1 MEPFIT
7 HRGIVAPLDRANVD
21 TDQIIPKQFL
31 KSIKRTG
38 FGPSAFF
45 DWRYLIDG
53 TPNPD
58 FELNRPRYED
68 RSILLTRNNF
78 GCGSSREH
86 AVWAL
91 AQDGYRA
98 IVAPYRGQ
106 GDDHIPGFA
115 DIFKN
120 NCSKNGVVTIELSEA
135 EVEEIFE
142 AVFAEEGL
150 EASVDLAAQTLTLHK
165 ADGEVT
171 YGFEYDPSVKNK
183 LLNGLDDIEE
193 SLQHMEE
200 IRRFEANHNTWIASP
215 QG

>member
-1 MEPFIT
+1 MDAFTT

-58 FELNRPRYED
+58 FELNKERYAD
-68 RSILLTRNNF
+68 RSILVTRNNF

-91 AQDGYRA
+91 AQDGLRA
-98 IVAPYRGQ
+98 IVAPYRGE
-106 GDDHIPGFA
+106 GDERIPGFA

-120 NCSKNGVVTIELSEA
+120 NCSKNGVVTIELSEE
-135 EVEEIFE
+135 EVEEIFQ
-142 AVFAEEGL
+142 ALYAEEGL
-150 EASVDLAAQTLTLHK
+150 EATVDLEAQALVLHSTE
-165 ADGEVT
+165 GEKR
-171 YGFEYDPSVKNK
+171 YEFAYDESNKNK
-183 LLNGLDDIEE
+183 LLQGLDDIEE
-193 SLQHMEE
+193 TLQYLDD
-200 IRRFEANHNTWIASP
+200 IRSFESDHATWIHTS
-215 QG
+215 

>member
-1 MEPFIT
+1 MEAFTT

-31 KSIKRTG
+31 KSIARTG

-45 DWRYLIDG
+45 DWRYVLTG
-53 TPNPD
+53 EANPE
-58 FELNRPRYED
+58 FELNAPRYAD
-68 RSILLTRNNF
+68 RSILVTRNNF

-91 AQDGYRA
+91 AQDGYKV
-98 IVAPYRGQ
+98 IIAPYRGE
-106 GDDHIPGFA
+106 GDDFIPGFA

-135 EVEEIFE
+135 QVETIFQ
-142 AVFAEEGL
+142 AVYGEEGL
-150 EASVDLAAQTLTLHK
+150 EASVDLEKQTLTLH
-165 ADGEVT
+165 GESEVT
-171 YGFEYDPSVKNK
+171 FGFDYDASVKNK

-193 SLQHMEE
+193 SLLFLEDIE
-200 IRRFEANHNTWIASP
+200 RFETSHATWIN
-215 QG
+215 Q

>member
-1 MEPFIT
+1 MEAFTT

-31 KSIKRTG
+31 KSIARTG

-45 DWRYLIDG
+45 DWRYVLTG
-53 TPNPD
+53 EANPE
-58 FELNRPRYED
+58 FELNAPRYAD
-68 RSILLTRNNF
+68 RSILVTRNNF

-91 AQDGYRA
+91 AQDGYKV
-98 IVAPYRGQ
+98 IIAPYRGE
-106 GDDHIPGFA
+106 GDDFIPGFA

-135 EVEEIFE
+135 QVETIFQ
-142 AVFAEEGL
+142 AVYGEEGL
-150 EASVDLAAQTLTLHK
+150 EASVDLEKQTLTLHWES
-165 ADGEVT
+165 EVT
-171 YGFEYDPSVKNK
+171 FGFDYDASVKNK

-193 SLQHMEE
+193 SLLFLEDIE
-200 IRRFEANHNTWIASP
+200 RFETSHATWIN
-215 QG
+215 Q